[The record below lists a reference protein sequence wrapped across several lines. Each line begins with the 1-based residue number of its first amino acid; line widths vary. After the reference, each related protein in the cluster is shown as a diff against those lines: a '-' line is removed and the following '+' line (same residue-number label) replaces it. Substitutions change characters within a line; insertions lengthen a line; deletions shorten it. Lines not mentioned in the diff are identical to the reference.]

1 MLSLGIRCQDTAC
14 NSDDPQRPTQITM
27 FLRLFPLM
35 MISLPL
41 LTGEACGLVGG
52 AKLASGDI
60 ARAVVGLV
68 GPNNKTFCTATVVA
82 HNVVLS
88 AGHCLQA
95 GTSYRVQYK
104 SNGLRQFSD
113 VLDWVMPPQFDP
125 QVLPVV
131 ADLALVRYSTPLSPE
146 IGVATLGL
154 NEPPAWP
161 GDQVTVVGG
170 GIAFKGLNETGF
182 NRMATLTV
190 ALGAFGDQQI
200 RLVELVRK
208 TNAHWRL
215 RGRLRIA
222 RI

>member
-1 MLSLGIRCQDTAC
+1 M
-14 NSDDPQRPTQITM
+14 
-27 FLRLFPLM
+27 
-35 MISLPL
+35 
-41 LTGEACGLVGG
+41 
-52 AKLASGDI
+52 
-60 ARAVVGLV
+60 
-68 GPNNKTFCTATVVA
+68 
-82 HNVVLS
+82 
-88 AGHCLQA
+88 
-95 GTSYRVQYK
+95 QYK

-200 RLVELVRK
+200 RLVDSS
-208 TNAHWRL
+208 
-215 RGRLRIA
+215 GRPTPIGACAGDSGSPVFEIKPEGPKVVAVVSWAAGPNGTKGCGGMTGATPLSPFRQWIQDTM
-222 RI
+222 RSIN